1 MLIAFE
7 GPDEVGKS
15 TSATNLS
22 YNHKPVYNA
31 TVDNYAAV
39 KADLA
44 NEPEVVQTF
53 DRIDWFTHLVYRLS
67 LPEFEW
73 NDQRVRTVFAM
84 PDTHLVVKIHRLD
97 HQGNIEANVEA
108 VGEGYQPGNLD
119 LVTQTYIHAVDLLAR
134 LNFMRD
140 YNLFKTI
147 TMLEVYNDPKTGAFE
162 QKVSHMS
169 APGWDRL
176 YDLSS
181 VHDDAS
187 LLDLLRY
194 ADDRIG

>member
-15 TSATNLS
+15 TSAANLS
-22 YNHKPVYNA
+22 YNHKPIYNA
-31 TVDNYAAV
+31 NVENYAAV
-39 KADLA
+39 KDDLA
-44 NEPEVVQTF
+44 NEQDVVQTF

-84 PDTHLVVKIHRLD
+84 PDTHLVVKVHRITP
-97 HQGNIEANVEA
+97 QGNIEANVEA
-108 VGEGYQPGNLD
+108 VDEGYEPGNLD
-119 LVTQTYIHAVDLLAR
+119 LVTQTYIHAVDMLAS
-134 LNFMRD
+134 LNWMRN

-147 TMLEVYNDPKTGAFE
+147 TMMEVYNNPKTGEFT
-162 QKVSHMS
+162 QKVFRMS

-176 YDLSS
+176 YDIDS
-181 VHDDAS
+181 VTDDAS
-187 LLDLLRY
+187 LLRLLQY
-194 ADDRIG
+194 ADARIG